1 MVLTEKAAKA
11 VKWTA
16 YAIEAAFLIVFILL
30 CVAVSSKNKT
40 IKRYKQTVTEQ
51 QTTIDSLQ
59 DLCTVYGAMGA
70 IEVNTTFVVNNKN
83 VLSVNTT
90 AVNNI
95 SRTYAIITKEEV
107 LRAMDSVGYWKAANN
122 EQ

>member
-1 MVLTEKAAKA
+1 MSKRSHNRTNKIPLYA
-11 VKWTA
+11 V
-16 YAIEAAFLIVFILL
+16 
-30 CVAVSSKNKT
+30 
-40 IKRYKQTVTEQ
+40 RTVNEQ
-51 QTTIDSLQ
+51 
-59 DLCTVYGAMGA
+59 
-70 IEVNTTFVVNNKN
+70 VNTTFVVNNKN

-95 SRTYAIITKEEV
+95 SRTYAIMTKEEV